1 MDKKQIDVLLN
12 HLSYRLSQN
21 ATQEDEVMNS
31 SNIVDIIFKS
41 HLIIYLYMP
50 LFDFRI

>member
-1 MDKKQIDVLLN
+1 MDKKQINVLLN

-31 SNIVDIIFKS
+31 SNIVDTFSKAI
-41 HLIIYLYMP
+41 
-50 LFDFRI
+50 